1 MNTTFPRIENGSR
14 RDFLRG
20 ALQAA
25 AGLTLAIYL
34 PGTQAAATTAAA
46 PEFEP
51 NAFIRIGTDGMVTVI
66 AKHVEMGQGAY
77 TGLATLVAEELDAA
91 WSQVRVEGAPADARR
106 YNNLAFGPF
115 QGTGGSTAIANSWE
129 QMRKAGASARAMLV
143 SAAAAQWKVPASE
156 ISVSEGVISHGAH
169 KATFGELVPAAALLP
184 VPADVTLKSPQD
196 FKLIGKH
203 APRKDSADKVNGRA
217 QFTQD
222 VHLPGM
228 LTAVVAHPPRFGATV
243 KSFDASKAKAIKGV
257 VNVVQIPTGVAVL
270 AHDTWSAKK
279 GRDALKIVWDESRAF
294 KLGSDEILAQYRELA
309 QQPGRVAHNEGDA
322 GATLA
327 HSDRVLRATYDFP
340 YLAHAAMEPLNCVV
354 RIGENECELWYGAQ
368 FQSID
373 QSSIA
378 ALLKLQPEKV
388 KINML
393 YAGGSFG
400 RRASKD
406 ADYVLEAVQIARAS
420 KSRAP
425 IKMVWL
431 REDDMKAGYYRPAFH
446 HALEASLGADGMP
459 TGWRHRLVG
468 QSILAGTVF
477 EGMMVKDG
485 IDAVSVEGAANLP
498 YGIPALRVELHTP
511 TGNPVPVHWWRSVGS
526 THTAYSTETFID
538 ELAGS
543 AGQDPVAYRLAL
555 LGKHPRH
562 AGVLTLAA
570 EKARWG
576 QQLPAGPAGTRRG
589 RGIAVHEAFGTY
601 VAEVAEVTVG
611 ADGSFSVD
619 RVVCAVDCGIV
630 VNPEV
635 VRAQLEGGVGF
646 ALSAALHGA
655 ITLKDGAVEQSNF
668 HDYAPIR
675 INEMPKVEVHI
686 VPSAEKPTGIGEPG
700 VPPLA
705 PALANALAAA
715 TGKRVRSLPIRTE
728 ELKA

>member
-1 MNTTFPRIENGSR
+1 MKTTFPRIENGSR
-14 RDFLRG
+14 RDFLRS
-20 ALQAA
+20 AVHAA

-34 PGTQAAATTAAA
+34 PGAQAAATAAV

-51 NAFIRIGTDGMVTVI
+51 NAFVRIGTDGMVSVI

-91 WSQVRVEGAPADARR
+91 WSQVRVEGAAADARR

-129 QMRKAGASARAMLV
+129 QLRKAGASARAMLV
-143 SAAAAQWKVPASE
+143 SAAAAQWNVPASE
-156 ISVSEGVISHGAH
+156 IRVSEGIVTHGAH
-169 KATFGELVPAAALLP
+169 KATFGELAPAAALLA
-184 VPADVTLKSPQD
+184 VPAEVKLKSPEH

-243 KSFDASKAKAIKGV
+243 KSFSAGKAKAIQGV
-257 VNVVQIPTGVAVL
+257 VDVVQIPSGVAVL
-270 AHDTWSAKK
+270 AHDTWSARK
-279 GRDALKIVWDESRAF
+279 GRDALRIVWDESKAF
-294 KLGSDEILAQYRELA
+294 KLGSEEIFARFRTLA
-309 QQPGRVAHNEGDA
+309 QQPGL
-322 GATLA
+322 LA
-327 HSDRVLRATYDFP
+327 HGSGDTGAAFARSGRVLRASYDFP

-354 RIGENECELWYGAQ
+354 RIGKDECELWYGAQ

-373 QSSIA
+373 QPA
-378 ALLKLQPEKV
+378 VATLLGLAPEKV

-406 ADYVLEAVQIARAS
+406 ADFVLEAVQIARAS

-425 IKMVWL
+425 IKLVWM

-446 HALEASLGADGMP
+446 HVLEASLGDDGRP
-459 TGWRHRLVG
+459 TGWQHRLVG
-468 QSILAGTVF
+468 QSILAGTAF
-477 EGMMVKDG
+477 SGMIKDG

-498 YGIPALRVELHTP
+498 YDIPAMRVELHSP
-511 TGNPVPVHWWRSVGS
+511 TNIPVPAHWWRSVGS
-526 THTAYSTETFID
+526 SHTAYSTETFID
-538 ELAGS
+538 ELAGT
-543 AGQDPVAYRLAL
+543 AGQDPVAYRLGL

-562 AGVLTLAA
+562 AGVLKLAA
-570 EKARWG
+570 EKAGWG
-576 QQLPAGPAGTRRG
+576 QPLPAGANGTRRG
-589 RGIAVHEAFGTY
+589 RGVAVHESFGSY
-601 VAEVAEVTVG
+601 VAEVAEVTVS
-611 ADGSFSVD
+611 ADGAIKVD
-619 RVVCAVDCGIV
+619 RVVCAVDCGMA
-630 VNPEV
+630 VNPDI
-635 VRAQLEGGVGF
+635 VRAQVEGGVGF

-655 ITLKDGAVEQSNF
+655 ITLKDGVVEQSNF

-715 TGKRVRSLPIRTE
+715 TGKRVRSLPIRAQ